1 MHDRLTELR
10 TSELISRL
18 ATSDPAPGGGSAAA
32 LAGALA
38 GGLVEMVVALT
49 SGRAAA
55 AEHEAELTSIGSDA
69 TALRQQLV
77 ELTDADAIAYEAVV
91 AARRLGRTTDLERI
105 ERDARL
111 GDATREATLVPL
123 RTLRAAAA
131 VFDLAERLAPIGNRN
146 ASSDVGVAA
155 LLASTAAHGA
165 ALNVRINLPYLADG
179 DPLADQARAEIAQRL
194 DGLDRRAASVLEAI
208 EAGIG

>member
-38 GGLVEMVVALT
+38 AGLVEMVVALT

-69 TALRQQLV
+69 MALRQQLV
-77 ELTDADAIAYEAVV
+77 ELTDADASAYEAVV
-91 AARRLGRTTDLERI
+91 AARRLSRTTDLERI

-111 GDATREATLVPL
+111 GDATIEATLIPL
-123 RTLRAAAA
+123 RTLRAAAE

-165 ALNVRINLPYLADG
+165 ALNVRINLAYLADG

-194 DGLDRRAASVLEAI
+194 EGLDRRAASVLEAI